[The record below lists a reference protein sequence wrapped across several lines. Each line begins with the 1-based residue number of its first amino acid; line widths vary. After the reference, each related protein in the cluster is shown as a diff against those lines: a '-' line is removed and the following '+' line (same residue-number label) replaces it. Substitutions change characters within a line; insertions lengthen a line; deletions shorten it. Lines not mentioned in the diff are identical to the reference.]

1 MTVQGFIETIFSIL
15 EDEDLA
21 AGGKVARDLLQCLIN
36 VVGQLALEI
45 KEFEEFKVSLSLE
58 PD

>member
-1 MTVQGFIETIFSIL
+1 MQGFIETIFSIL

-45 KEFEEFKVSLSLE
+45 TEFVKILRSLSLE